1 MISSPRTLSQ
11 RAFCIALRPPFTVL
25 LVAFAAICCNHPVT
39 ALAPK
44 NQATGQVSTL
54 PAGQPRNW
62 VQSAATNE
70 LHIIDDDGKAP
81 LRYRI
86 RKIDA
91 HSDTTRLIIETR
103 QGDVARLIER
113 NGQPLTAAEDVAERE
128 RLNAILQSP
137 SDFIKHHKRDN
148 STRTDVM
155 QVVSLM
161 PQAMIYTY
169 VPGQPQPQ
177 SATSTQV
184 VIDFRPDPAFHPPS
198 MFADLLTGLEGRMWI
213 DAGTQ
218 RVTRIE
224 GQVIKTV
231 NFGFGIVARIAPGG
245 TIEFE
250 QMNAGGNRWVY
261 SHLAENFSVR
271 AMLVKTIPENTRMNA
286 SDFHLLSAP
295 ITFQEAVHQLL
306 NTPIPLR

>member
-1 MISSPRTLSQ
+1 
-11 RAFCIALRPPFTVL
+11 L
-25 LVAFAAICCNHPVT
+25 LTACCGYPAAASN
-39 ALAPK
+39 PK
-44 NQATGQVSTL
+44 NQAAAQVL
-54 PAGQPRNW
+54 PLPVGQPRSW
-62 VQSAATNE
+62 AQAAATNE

-81 LRYRI
+81 LRYRV

-113 NGQPLTAAEDVAERE
+113 NGQPLTAVEDTAERE

-148 STRTDVM
+148 STRADVM
-155 QVVSLM
+155 QLVSLM

-177 SATSTQV
+177 SATSAQV

-198 MFADLLTGLEGRMWI
+198 MLADLLTGLEGRMWI
-213 DAGTQ
+213 DADSK
-218 RVTRIE
+218 RVTRVE
-224 GQVIKTV
+224 GQIIKTV
-231 NFGFGIVARIAPGG
+231 NFGFGIVARISPGG

-250 QMNAGGNRWVY
+250 QTNAGENRWVY
-261 SHLAENFSVR
+261 SHLVENFSVR
-271 AMLVKTIPENTRMNA
+271 AMMVKTIPENTRMNA
-286 SDFHLLSAP
+286 SDFHLLPAP
-295 ITFQEAVHQLL
+295 VTFQEAVHLL
-306 NTPIPLR
+306 LATPIPIR